1 METLFLIIG
10 SWIAV
15 ALTTIVWF
23 MYLMVTTPV
32 DNDED
37 AVKKEPRIECGATGS
52 PGPGEETTAMDR
64 HMI

>member
-1 METLFLIIG
+1 MEILFLIVG

-15 ALTTIVWF
+15 ALTVIVWF
-23 MYLMVTTPV
+23 MYLMITTPV
-32 DNDED
+32 DRDED
-37 AVKKEPRIECGATGS
+37 AVKKEPRIECGVTGG